1 MQNKNLRSKRGHH
14 RQLPLPLTRWALLL
28 FLLILL
34 PSLSGCGTPQIKPT
48 KERPYPELLSHDPA
62 VQLRGIFR
70 ARTLRD
76 WRAVEPLIDLLESD
90 ANWIRFS
97 AYQALVVI
105 VDEPPVPYDYLGPL
119 HQRNEAISAWRRW
132 HRQRQGI

>member
-1 MQNKNLRSKRGHH
+1 MTTRNRPPVAMLASPLRRG
-14 RQLPLPLTRWALLL
+14 ALLL
-28 FLLILL
+28 LMTLILL
-34 PSLSGCGTPQIKPT
+34 PAVPGCGSPRIKPT
-48 KERPYPELLSHDPA
+48 KERPYPELISHDPA

-76 WRAVEPLIDLLESD
+76 WRAVGPLIDLLESD

-105 VDEPPVPYDYLGPL
+105 VEEPPVPYDYLGPL
-119 HQRNEAISAWRRW
+119 QQRNEAISAWRRW
-132 HRQRQGI
+132 HAERQSI